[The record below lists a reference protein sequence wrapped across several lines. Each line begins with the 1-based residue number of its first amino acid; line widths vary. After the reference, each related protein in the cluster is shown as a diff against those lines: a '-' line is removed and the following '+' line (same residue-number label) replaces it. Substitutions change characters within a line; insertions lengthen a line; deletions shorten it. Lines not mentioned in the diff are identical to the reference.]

1 MDGELEDSAV
11 EFVEA
16 DMVEEKD
23 NEAGLFIGEA
33 NTVEARE
40 SR

>member
-1 MDGELEDSAV
+1 MDEVLDSAV

-16 DMVEEKD
+16 ETVEEKD
-23 NEAGLFIGEA
+23 REAGLFMGVE